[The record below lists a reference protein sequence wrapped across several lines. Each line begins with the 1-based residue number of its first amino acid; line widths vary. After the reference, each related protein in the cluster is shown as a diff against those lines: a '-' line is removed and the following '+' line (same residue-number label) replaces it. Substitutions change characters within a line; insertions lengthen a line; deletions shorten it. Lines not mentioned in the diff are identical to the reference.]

1 MSGVFDFIN
10 AINHTKKDLI
20 ASEEMSEKDYVPF
33 VVNRTLSYFTD
44 TLLYANEMNRYRD
57 LDKDLQFR
65 FLLNS
70 IRPKKRFSKWSKTEN
85 TDQLE
90 LISQYFECSIPK
102 AKDYLKFRVRGPRR
116 VSLRSHSQ
124 RLKVEEA
131 CLETFPQFG

>member
-102 AKDYLKFRVRGPRR
+102 AKDYLKLLSNEQLDDIRESVTKGKE
-116 VSLRSHSQ
+116 Q
-124 RLKVEEA
+124 
-131 CLETFPQFG
+131 